1 MVPLSTLGK
10 LAGIAGVAGLAVWG
24 LATGREGSSFEV
36 QPGSPSARAAVRF
49 VDRTAGA
56 NAWRWDFGD
65 GSGSGEQ
72 SPAHVYAQ
80 AGTYP
85 VTLMVNGMAT
95 SAREVQVVN
104 STTLRL
110 MSNTGNPF
118 DITLH
123 ARDPRTGNEGEGEAI
138 PQNDVFGYFTI
149 PSLVPISPGAPLV
162 PEVFVKMLD
171 ARAIQ
176 GQDFWLFWGGL
187 TDLEY
192 TLTVT
197 DTVRGTFKT
206 KTNPARPPGQGTNDC
221 LGADTGGFAAGD
233 TPDSHSD
240 GRGAA
245 ADRDADAASGRG
257 PYRRGPERLLPGFG
271 QQQQH
276 DNDLRRDEGR
286 VAIRGKQWAH
296 DDIGQLLHAE
306 RAVGVAEDV
315 FRQLLPHVQSGRELP
330 VLLPGPRL
338 DDDGDRHR
346 QPVERS
352 LLRPGRRRFLRRR
365 RRRRSFFR
373 HRSPISAA
381 GCVSLE

>member
-1 MVPLSTLGK
+1 MSISKNLLRLS
-10 LAGIAGVAGLAVWG
+10 GIAGVAGLAVWG
-24 LATGREGSSFEV
+24 LATGREGSSFDV
-36 QPGSPSARAAVRF
+36 QPGSPSAKAAVRF

-149 PSLVPISPGAPLV
+149 PSLVPISPGAPFV

-187 TDLEY
+187 TDLEF

-221 LGADTGGFAAGD
+221 LGADTGGFAGAGVTPAPSPTPTPPAGGIRVVNVGQAGNSFTDSQSGNRTTTVRVGD
-233 TPDSHSD
+233 TVQWNWAAGTHSSTSGECRDS
-240 GRGAA
+240 G
-245 ADRDADAASGRG
+245 
-257 PYRRGPERLLPGFG
+257 G
-271 QQQQH
+271 QYGGYDC
-276 DNDLRRDEGR
+276 DNDGIWSSGEHSSPYQYSRTFTAPGNY
-286 VAIRGKQWAH
+286 KYH
-296 DDIGQLLHAE
+296 C
-306 RAVGVAEDV
+306 DV
-315 FRQLLPHVQSGRELP
+315 HGYAMTGTVVVTAQ
-330 VLLPGPRL
+330 
-338 DDDGDRHR
+338 
-346 QPVERS
+346 
-352 LLRPGRRRFLRRR
+352 
-365 RRRRSFFR
+365 
-373 HRSPISAA
+373 
-381 GCVSLE
+381 

>member
-110 MSNTGNPF
+110 MANTGNPF

-221 LGADTGGFAAGD
+221 LGADTGGFAEGN
-233 TPDSHSD
+233 TPTPTPTVEAPPPTATPTPH
-240 GRGAA
+240 
-245 ADRDADAASGRG
+245 
-257 PYRRGPERLLPGFG
+257 P
-271 QQQQH
+271 
-276 DNDLRRDEGR
+276 
-286 VAIRGKQWAH
+286 
-296 DDIGQLLHAE
+296 
-306 RAVGVAEDV
+306 AEDRTV
-315 FRQLLPHVQSGRELP
+315 AVRN
-330 VLLPGPRL
+330 
-338 DDDGDRHR
+338 D
-346 QPVERS
+346 
-352 LLRPGRRRFLRRR
+352 
-365 RRRRSFFR
+365 FFR
-373 HRSPISAA
+373 DSVSNNSTTTISVGTRVEWQFEGSNGHTTTSGNCCTPSGLWGSPRMSSGSFSHTFNQA
-381 GCVSLE
+381 GNFPYFCQVHGSMMTGTVIVNP